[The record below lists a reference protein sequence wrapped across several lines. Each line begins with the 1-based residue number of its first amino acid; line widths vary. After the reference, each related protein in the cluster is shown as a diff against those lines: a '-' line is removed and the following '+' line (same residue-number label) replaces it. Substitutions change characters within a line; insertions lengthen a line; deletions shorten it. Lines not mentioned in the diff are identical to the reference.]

1 MRIKITTLR
10 VLLWMLYPLSYWR
23 LEVSR
28 VKIYYN
34 YTSHS
39 GLYRG
44 LAQIGRPPA
53 NKTKTVQCNLEE
65 GEFLYRKTP
74 KKFRAPGEDQ
84 NNNPPSSSS
93 NHRATGGS
101 MHGVQGWKL
110 FNNHTCSQYLGL
122 AHWIGEIYSN
132 IEITKATRL
141 TV

>member
-1 MRIKITTLR
+1 M
-10 VLLWMLYPLSYWR
+10 
-23 LEVSR
+23 SR

-53 NKTKTVQCNLEE
+53 HKTKTVQCNLEE

-74 KKFRAPGEDQ
+74 KKFRAPGGDQ

-93 NHRATGGS
+93 NHRAPC
-101 MHGVQGWKL
+101 MACKVE
-110 FNNHTCSQYLGL
+110 NYLITTPAVSIWDL
-122 AHWIGEIYSN
+122 LIG
-132 IEITKATRL
+132 
-141 TV
+141 

>member
-1 MRIKITTLR
+1 MDCT
-10 VLLWMLYPLSYWR
+10 
-23 LEVSR
+23 E
-28 VKIYYN
+28 
-34 YTSHS
+34 
-39 GLYRG
+39 
-44 LAQIGRPPA
+44 
-53 NKTKTVQCNLEE
+53 TVQYNLEE

-101 MHGVQGWKL
+101 MVCKVENYL
-110 FNNHTCSQYLGL
+110 ITTNTCSQYLGL
-122 AHWIGEIYSN
+122 AHWIAEIYSN